1 MMKIETYISELL
13 YRHECVIVPS
23 LGGFITNYRS
33 AQIHPVS
40 HTFLPPSKTIRF
52 NIKLQKSDGLLC
64 NYIADC
70 EGISFENAQKKVAYF
85 SNQIQN
91 NLTHKKEAEINGV
104 GILTKASNG
113 LISFEPNQS
122 VNYLLD
128 AFGLQE
134 IQSPAILR
142 KSKKL
147 SIPNQV
153 ASKARKI
160 HAKKVT
166 INWKVAAIILP
177 LIGLT
182 SFFSYQKQDAVSEV
196 YKNYAYLNPFKEK
209 PAALYTP
216 RIPEIEVKENKTKP
230 VVTTTK
236 TEPITAAILVDESKE
251 TQLKF
256 HLIAG
261 CFASELNAQNLVKNL
276 TTEGYKSTI
285 IGQNNT
291 GLYRVAF
298 QSFAKKEAALTEM
311 SKLKEFG
318 KSTWLLAQK

>member
-1 MMKIETYISELL
+1 MKIETYISELL

-23 LGGFITNYRS
+23 LGGFITNYQS

-52 NIKLQKSDGLLC
+52 NVKLQKSDGLLC

-70 EGISFENAQKKVAYF
+70 EGISFEDAQKKAAHF

-91 NLTHKKEAEINGV
+91 NLTHKKEARINGV
-104 GILTKASNG
+104 GLLIKESNG
-113 LISFEPNQS
+113 LISFEPDQS

-142 KSKKL
+142 KTKKL

-153 ASKARKI
+153 ASKARNI
-160 HAKKVT
+160 HVKKAL
-166 INWKVAAIILP
+166 INWRVAAVILP

-182 SFFSYQKQDAVSEV
+182 SFFSYQKQDAVSKV
-196 YKNYAYLNPFKEK
+196 YENYAYLNPFKEK

-216 RIPEIEVKENKTKP
+216 RTPKIEVKENTTKP

-236 TEPITAAILVDESKE
+236 IEPITAAILVDESKE

-276 TTEGYKSTI
+276 ITKGYKSTI

-311 SKLKEFG
+311 LQLKEIG

>member
-1 MMKIETYISELL
+1 MKLETYISELL

-52 NIKLQKSDGLLC
+52 NVKLQKSDGLLC

-70 EGISFENAQKKVAYF
+70 EGISFEDAQKKVAHF

-91 NLTHKKEAEINGV
+91 NLTHKKEAQINGV
-104 GILTKASNG
+104 GLLTKESNG
-113 LISFEPNQS
+113 LISFEPNQT

-142 KSKKL
+142 KTKKQ
-147 SIPNQV
+147 SIPNQA
-153 ASKARKI
+153 ASKARNI
-160 HAKKVT
+160 HAKKAV
-166 INWKVAAIILP
+166 INWKVAAVLLP

-182 SFFSYQKQDAVSEV
+182 SFFSYQKQDAVSDV
-196 YKNYAYLNPFKEK
+196 YENYAYLNPFKER

-216 RIPEIEVKENKTKP
+216 RTPKIEVKENTTKP
-230 VVTTTK
+230 VVKTTK
-236 TEPITAAILVDESKE
+236 IEPITAAILVDEPKE
-251 TQLKF
+251 TQFKF

-261 CFASELNAQNLVKNL
+261 CFASELNAQNLVNNL
-276 TTEGYKSTI
+276 ITKGYKSTI

-291 GLYRVAF
+291 GLYRVVF

-311 SKLKEFG
+311 LQLKEIG

>member
-1 MMKIETYISELL
+1 MKIETYISELL

-52 NIKLQKSDGLLC
+52 NVKLQKSDGLLC

-70 EGISFENAQKKVAYF
+70 EGISFEDAQKKVAHF

-91 NLTHKKEAEINGV
+91 NLTHKKEAQINGV
-104 GILTKASNG
+104 GLLTKESNG
-113 LISFEPNQS
+113 LISFEPDQS

-142 KSKKL
+142 KTKKQ
-147 SIPNQV
+147 SIPSQV
-153 ASKARKI
+153 ASKARNI
-160 HAKKVT
+160 HTKKSL
-166 INWKVAAIILP
+166 INWRVAAVILP

-182 SFFSYQKQDAVSEV
+182 SFFSYQQQDAVSDV
-196 YKNYAYLNPFKEK
+196 YENYAYLNPFKEK

-216 RIPEIEVKENKTKP
+216 RTPKIEVKENTTKP

-236 TEPITAAILVDESKE
+236 IEPITAAILVDESKE
-251 TQLKF
+251 IQLKF

-261 CFASELNAQNLVKNL
+261 CFASELNAQNLVNNL
-276 TTEGYKSTI
+276 ITKGYKSTI

-311 SKLKEFG
+311 IQIKKIG

>member
-1 MMKIETYISELL
+1 MKIETYISELL

-52 NIKLQKSDGLLC
+52 NVKLQKSDGLLC

-70 EGISFENAQKKVAYF
+70 EGISFEDAQKKVAHF

-91 NLTHKKEAEINGV
+91 NLTHKKEAQINGV
-104 GILTKASNG
+104 GLLTKESNG
-113 LISFEPNQS
+113 LISFEPDQS

-142 KSKKL
+142 NTKKL

-160 HAKKVT
+160 HAHQAA
-166 INWKVAAIILP
+166 INWKVAAILLP

-182 SFFSYQKQDAVSEV
+182 SFFSYQKQDAVSDV
-196 YKNYAYLNPFKEK
+196 YENYAYLNPFKEK

-216 RIPEIEVKENKTKP
+216 RTPKIEVKENTTKP

-236 TEPITAAILVDESKE
+236 IEPITAAILVDESKE

-276 TTEGYKSTI
+276 ITKGYKSTI

-311 SKLKEFG
+311 LQLKEIG
-318 KSTWLLAQK
+318 KSTWLLTQK

>member
-236 TEPITAAILVDESKE
+236 IEPITAAILVDESKE

>member
-1 MMKIETYISELL
+1 MKIETYISELL

-52 NIKLQKSDGLLC
+52 NVKLQKSDGLLC

-70 EGISFENAQKKVAYF
+70 EGISFEDAQKKVAHF

-91 NLTHKKEAEINGV
+91 NLTHKKEAQINGV
-104 GILTKASNG
+104 GLLTKASNG
-113 LISFEPNQS
+113 LISFEPNQT

-142 KSKKL
+142 KTKKQ
-147 SIPNQV
+147 SIPKQV
-153 ASKARKI
+153 ASKARNI
-160 HAKKVT
+160 HVKKAL
-166 INWKVAAIILP
+166 INWRVAAVILP

-182 SFFSYQKQDAVSEV
+182 SFFSYQQQDADSDAYE
-196 YKNYAYLNPFKEK
+196 NYDNLNQFKDK
-209 PAALYTP
+209 HKALYTP
-216 RIPEIEVKENKTKP
+216 RIPKIEVKENTTKP
-230 VVTTTK
+230 IVTTTK
-236 TEPITAAILVDESKE
+236 IEPITAAILVDESKE

-261 CFASELNAQNLVKNL
+261 CFASELNAQNLVNNL
-276 TTEGYKSTI
+276 ITKGYKSTI

-311 SKLKEFG
+311 LQIKEIG
-318 KSTWLLAQK
+318 KSTWLLTQK

>member
-1 MMKIETYISELL
+1 MKLETYISELL

-52 NIKLQKSDGLLC
+52 NVKLQKSDGLLC
-64 NYIADC
+64 NYIPDC
-70 EGISFENAQKKVAYF
+70 EGISFEDAQKKVAHF

-91 NLTHKKEAEINGV
+91 NLTHKKEAQINGV
-104 GILTKASNG
+104 GLLTKESNG
-113 LISFEPNQS
+113 LISFEPDQS

-134 IQSPAILR
+134 TQSPAILR
-142 KSKKL
+142 KTKKL
-147 SIPNQV
+147 SIPSQV
-153 ASKARKI
+153 ASKARNI
-160 HAKKVT
+160 HTKKSL
-166 INWKVAAIILP
+166 INWRVAAVLLP

-182 SFFSYQKQDAVSEV
+182 SFFSYQQQDAVSDV
-196 YKNYAYLNPFKEK
+196 YENYAYLNPFKEK

-216 RIPEIEVKENKTKP
+216 RTPKIEVKENTTKP
-230 VVTTTK
+230 IVTTTK
-236 TEPITAAILVDESKE
+236 IEPITAAILVDESKE

-261 CFASELNAQNLVKNL
+261 CFASELNAQNLVNNL
-276 TTEGYKSTI
+276 ITKGYKSTI

-311 SKLKEFG
+311 LQIKEFG

>member
-1 MMKIETYISELL
+1 MKIETYISELL

-23 LGGFITNYRS
+23 LGGFITNYQS

-52 NIKLQKSDGLLC
+52 NVKLQKSDGLLC

-70 EGISFENAQKKVAYF
+70 EGISFEDAQKKAAHF

-91 NLTHKKEAEINGV
+91 NLTHKKEARINGV
-104 GILTKASNG
+104 GLLIKESNG
-113 LISFEPNQS
+113 LISFEPDQS

-142 KSKKL
+142 KTKKL

-153 ASKARKI
+153 ASKARNI
-160 HAKKVT
+160 HVKKAL
-166 INWKVAAIILP
+166 INWRVAAVILP

-182 SFFSYQKQDAVSEV
+182 SFFSYQKQDAVSKV
-196 YKNYAYLNPFKEK
+196 YENYAYLNPFKEK

-216 RIPEIEVKENKTKP
+216 RTPKIEVKENTTKP

-236 TEPITAAILVDESKE
+236 IEPITAAILVDESKE

-276 TTEGYKSTI
+276 ITKGYKSTI

-298 QSFAKKEAALTEM
+298 QSFAKKEAALKEM
-311 SKLKEFG
+311 LQLKEIG

>member
-1 MMKIETYISELL
+1 MKLETYISELL

-52 NIKLQKSDGLLC
+52 NVKLQKSDGLLC

-70 EGISFENAQKKVAYF
+70 EGISFEDAQKKVAHF

-91 NLTHKKEAEINGV
+91 NLTHKKEAQINGV
-104 GILTKASNG
+104 GLLTKESNG
-113 LISFEPNQS
+113 LISFEPDQS

-142 KSKKL
+142 KTKKL
-147 SIPNQV
+147 SIPSQV
-153 ASKARKI
+153 ASKARNI
-160 HAKKVT
+160 HTKKSL
-166 INWKVAAIILP
+166 INWSVAAVLLP

-182 SFFSYQKQDAVSEV
+182 SFFSYQKQDAVSDV
-196 YKNYAYLNPFKEK
+196 YENYAYLNPFKEK

-216 RIPEIEVKENKTKP
+216 RTPKREVKEYTTEP
-230 VVTTTK
+230 VVRNTK
-236 TEPITAAILVDESKE
+236 IEPITAAILVDESKE

-261 CFASELNAQNLVKNL
+261 CFASELNAQNLVNNL
-276 TTEGYKSTI
+276 ITKGYNSTI

-298 QSFAKKEAALTEM
+298 QSFAKKEAALKEM
-311 SKLKEFG
+311 LQLKEIG
-318 KSTWLLAQK
+318 KPTWLLAQK

>member
-52 NIKLQKSDGLLC
+52 NVKLQKSDGLLC

-70 EGISFENAQKKVAYF
+70 EGISFENAQKKVAHF

-104 GILTKASNG
+104 GLLTASNG
-113 LISFEPNQS
+113 LISFEPDQS

-128 AFGLQE
+128 SFGLQE

-153 ASKARKI
+153 ASKAIKI
-160 HAKKVT
+160 HAKKAA
-166 INWKVAAIILP
+166 INWKVAAILLP

-182 SFFSYQKQDAVSEV
+182 SFFSYQNQDAVSDV
-196 YKNYAYLNPFKEK
+196 YENYAYLNPFKEK

-236 TEPITAAILVDESKE
+236 IEPITAAILVDESKE

-276 TTEGYKSTI
+276 ITEGYKSTI

>member
-1 MMKIETYISELL
+1 MKIETYISELL
-13 YRHECVIVPS
+13 YRHDCVIVPS

-52 NIKLQKSDGLLC
+52 NVKLQKSDGLLC

-70 EGISFENAQKKVAYF
+70 EGISFEDAQKRVAHF
-85 SNQIQN
+85 SNQIEN
-91 NLTHKKEAEINGV
+91 NLTHKKEAQINGV
-104 GILTKASNG
+104 GLLTKESNG
-113 LISFEPNQS
+113 LISFEPDQS
-122 VNYLLD
+122 VNYLSD

-142 KSKKL
+142 KTKKL

-160 HAKKVT
+160 HAKKAA
-166 INWKVAAIILP
+166 INWKVAAILLP

-182 SFFSYQKQDAVSEV
+182 SFFSYQKQDAVSDV
-196 YKNYAYLNPFKEK
+196 YENYAYLNPFKEK

-216 RIPEIEVKENKTKP
+216 RTPKEVKENTTVPVHRKTKI
-230 VVTTTK
+230 
-236 TEPITAAILVDESKE
+236 EPITAAILVDESKE

-261 CFASELNAQNLVKNL
+261 CFASELNAKNLVNNL
-276 TTEGYKSTI
+276 ITKGYKSTI

-311 SKLKEFG
+311 LQLKEIG
-318 KSTWLLAQK
+318 KSTWLLTQK

>member
-1 MMKIETYISELL
+1 MKIETYISELL

-23 LGGFITNYRS
+23 LGGFITNHRS

-70 EGISFENAQKKVAYF
+70 EGISFEDAQKKVAHF

-91 NLTHKKEAEINGV
+91 NLTHKKEAQINGV
-104 GILTKASNG
+104 GLLTKETNG
-113 LISFEPNQS
+113 LISFEPKQS
-122 VNYLLD
+122 VNFLLD
-128 AFGLQE
+128 SFGLQE

-142 KSKKL
+142 TSKKL

-153 ASKARKI
+153 ASKARNI
-160 HAKKVT
+160 HNKKAV
-166 INWKVAAIILP
+166 INWKVAAVLLP
-177 LIGLT
+177 LIGLI
-182 SFFSYQKQDAVSEV
+182 SFFSYQQQDAVSDV

-209 PAALYTP
+209 PLALYTP
-216 RIPEIEVKENKTKP
+216 RTPKIALKENTSKP
-230 VVTTTK
+230 IVTTTK
-236 TEPITAAILVDESKE
+236 IEPIIGAILVDEAKE
-251 TQLKF
+251 IQLKF

-261 CFASELNAQNLVKNL
+261 CFASEINAKNLVNNL
-276 TTEGYKSTI
+276 INEGYKSSI

-298 QSFAKKEAALTEM
+298 QSFTKKEGALTEM
-311 SKLKEFG
+311 IKLKKFG
-318 KSTWLLAQK
+318 KSTWLLSQK

>member
-1 MMKIETYISELL
+1 MKIETYISELL

-70 EGISFENAQKKVAYF
+70 EEISFENAQKKVAHF

-91 NLTHKKEAEINGV
+91 NLTHKKEAQINGV
-104 GILTKASNG
+104 GLLTKESNG
-113 LISFEPNQS
+113 LISFEPDQS

-142 KSKKL
+142 KTKKQ
-147 SIPNQV
+147 SIPKQV
-153 ASKARKI
+153 ASKAKNI
-160 HAKKVT
+160 HVKKAL
-166 INWKVAAIILP
+166 INWRVAAVLLP

-182 SFFSYQKQDAVSEV
+182 SFFSYQKREAVSDV
-196 YKNYAYLNPFKEK
+196 YENYAYLNPFKEK

-216 RIPEIEVKENKTKP
+216 RTPKIEVKENTTKP

-236 TEPITAAILVDESKE
+236 IEPITAAILVDEPKE

-261 CFASELNAQNLVKNL
+261 CFASELNAQNLVNNL
-276 TTEGYKSTI
+276 ITKGYKSTI

-298 QSFAKKEAALTEM
+298 QSFAKKETALTEM
-311 SKLKEFG
+311 LQLKEIG